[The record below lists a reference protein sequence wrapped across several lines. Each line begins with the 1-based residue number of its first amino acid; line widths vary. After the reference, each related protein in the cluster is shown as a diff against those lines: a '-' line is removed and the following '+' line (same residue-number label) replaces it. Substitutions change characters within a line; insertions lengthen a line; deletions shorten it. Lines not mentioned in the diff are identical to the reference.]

1 MQGIPERSRSRAA
14 LGLAAVLVV
23 VVVVVLLLPASPVA
37 ALPSAP
43 SAQVVAEPSPVLGTD
58 KQRHLVYEILL
69 ENRADVS
76 VTIDRLVV
84 RDAATHEKVAS
95 FGPQALAD
103 LVFLLDPPGATT
115 TLPPGSTAF
124 AFVDVRL
131 PARGSVPK
139 ALTHRLALS
148 LQRPGQPSHRLIV
161 EAAPTGVDRRSPI
174 VLGRPLRGGNLLVAD
189 GCCSRGVHAHSL
201 VPFDDQWFNAQRY
214 AIDWLRLDET
224 MSTTSLGDPTLNESY
239 LIWGADILAV
249 APGTIVATRD
259 GMADNTP
266 PLDPPPLPLDALLGN
281 GVVQDL
287 GGGRFALYAHM
298 QNGSVRVHPGDHV
311 QRGDI
316 LGSVGNSGGSNEP
329 HLHFQVTDSAGGPSA
344 LAANALPYVFDK
356 FRLQGTI
363 PDLANPEIVPPAP
376 PLVRTRQ
383 LPLMGD
389 IQDFGP

>member
-1 MQGIPERSRSRAA
+1 VHNFPERSRSGAA
-14 LGLAAVLVV
+14 LGLAAAL

-69 ENRADVS
+69 ENSADVS

-84 RDAATHEKVAS
+84 RDAATRVKVAS
-95 FGPQALAD
+95 FGAQALAD
-103 LVFLLDPPGATT
+103 LVFVLDPPGATT

-131 PARGSVPK
+131 PAHGSAPK

-148 LQRPGQPSHRLIV
+148 VQPPGQPSYRLIV
-161 EAAPTGVDRRSPI
+161 EAAPTRVDRRSPI

-201 VPFDDQWFNAQRY
+201 VPFGDQWLNAQRY

-224 MSTTSLGDPTLNESY
+224 MSSTSVGDPTINESY

-266 PLDPPPLPLDALLGN
+266 PLDPPPLPLDDLGGN
-281 GVVQDL
+281 SVVQDL

-298 QNGSVRVHPGDHV
+298 QNGSVKVRAGDHV
-311 QRGDI
+311 QRGDL

-329 HLHFQVTDSAGGPSA
+329 HLHFQVTDGAGGPSA
-344 LAANALPYVFDK
+344 LAANALPFVFDR

-363 PDLANPEIVPPAP
+363 PDLTDPEIIPPAP

>member
-1 MQGIPERSRSRAA
+1 VQGIPERSRSRAA
-14 LGLAAVLVV
+14 LGLAALL

-84 RDAATHEKVAS
+84 RDAATREKVAS
-95 FGPQALAD
+95 FGPEALAA
-103 LVFLLDPPGATT
+103 LVLVVDAPGATT

-124 AFVDVRL
+124 AFLDVRL
-131 PARGSVPK
+131 PPHGSVPK
-139 ALTHRLALS
+139 ALTHRLTLS
-148 LQRPGQPSHRLIV
+148 LQRPGRPPHRLIV

-174 VLGRPLRGGNLLVAD
+174 VVGPPLGGGNLLVAD

-201 VPFDDQWFNAQRY
+201 VPVDDHWVNAQRY

-224 MSTTSLGDPTLNESY
+224 MSTTSIGDPTSNESY
-239 LIWGADILAV
+239 LIWGADVLAV

-259 GMADNTP
+259 GIADNTP
-266 PLDPPPLPLDALLGN
+266 PLDPPPLPLDDLAGN
-281 GVVQDL
+281 RVVQDL

-298 QNGSVRVHPGDHV
+298 QNGSVRVRVGDHV
-311 QRGDI
+311 QRGDV
-316 LGSVGNSGGSNEP
+316 LGLVGNSGGSNEP
-329 HLHFQVTDSAGGPSA
+329 HLHFQVTDGAGGPSA
-344 LAANALPYVFDK
+344 VAANALPYVFDK

-376 PLVRTRQ
+376 PPVRTRQ